1 MQENPIKSASLW
13 REWPV
18 YLVWLAIVSYL
29 AINDPFD
36 FLIADDALRLV
47 QVRDLLAGQNWF
59 DLVQHR
65 LQPPEGLAMHWSRLI
80 DAPMA
85 AISYLFG
92 EQAMLFIWPS
102 LLIGAFL
109 FAALYLTRRLSQS
122 TELMPVLLVSALCLV
137 PLSYYMPGSIDH
149 HNVQMVLALVMAGA
163 ILRPLDATK
172 PAIIAAL
179 CAALMMAI
187 GLETLPYLVV
197 GLAVVSIGWA
207 LGFSKTAPVAM
218 FGLAFAAFTVLAWVS
233 QTDVKQQ
240 LAVCDMLSPVYA
252 WPIMAGGLGLALSA
266 YAGKNLSCLGRF
278 GLLLIIGLVA
288 LTVFA
293 WINPVCLAGPMA
305 QVPLDLQ
312 QRWLATVAEAQ
323 PMSTIWRSEP
333 DLAIERYLPPA
344 FALVIAAILAWK
356 YPAQRYGLTVLL
368 AFLMSACIISIVQI
382 RGTLFA
388 HIYTIPI
395 FAFAI
400 DRARVNYISNQKSP
414 AAVAAMAFALLT
426 CQSLFF
432 TMVSTFFALP
442 NGRAAAQSAV
452 APEGTPAS
460 MLTEIDR
467 ECAGS
472 DVREAVARLGTGL
485 VAAPLFFSPQLLEM
499 GNVSVIAG
507 QYHRATGAIF
517 DALKLF
523 EDGPQYER
531 EVLSR
536 WKPDY
541 LVVCLTS
548 DETLGN
554 AAQYP
559 ESLLARLKTGDVPD
573 WLRPLPQA
581 GQLAIYQVRH
591 D

>member
-1 MQENPIKSASLW
+1 MHENQMKPAGLW

-18 YLVWLAIVSYL
+18 YLVWLAVVAYL
-29 AINDPFD
+29 VYDPFD

-80 DAPMA
+80 DAPIA
-85 AISYLFG
+85 AISYVFG

-102 LLIGAFL
+102 LLVGAFL
-109 FAALYLTRRLSQS
+109 FAALYSARRLSQS
-122 TELMPVLLVSALCLV
+122 IALLPVLLVSALCLV
-137 PLSYYMPGSIDH
+137 PLSYFIPGSIDH
-149 HNVQMVLALVMAGA
+149 HNVQMILALAMAGA
-163 ILRPLDATK
+163 ILRPLEATE

-179 CAALMMAI
+179 CAGLMMAI

-207 LGFSKTAPVAM
+207 FGFSKTAPVAM
-218 FGLAFAAFTVLAWVS
+218 FGLSFAAFTVLVWVT
-233 QTDVKQQ
+233 QTDVQQQ
-240 LAVCDMLSPVYA
+240 LAVCDMLSPVYV

-266 YAGKNLSCLGRF
+266 YAGKNVSYLGRF
-278 GLLLIIGLVA
+278 GLLFITGLVA
-288 LTVFA
+288 LGFFI

-312 QRWLATVAEAQ
+312 ERWLSTVSEAQ
-323 PMSTIWRSEP
+323 PVSSMWRLKP
-333 DLAIERYLPPA
+333 DVAVERYGPPL
-344 FALVIAAILAWK
+344 FALVVAAVLAWRH
-356 YPAQRYGLTVLL
+356 PAQRYGLTVLL
-368 AFLMSACIISIVQI
+368 ALLMSACAVSAVQL

-395 FAFAI
+395 FSFAI
-400 DRARVNYISNQKSP
+400 HHARAHYNANQKSP
-414 AAVAAMAFALLT
+414 TAIAAIAFALLT
-426 CQSLFF
+426 YQPLFF

-442 NGRAAAQSAV
+442 NGREAAQSAA
-452 APEGTPAS
+452 APQDTPAS
-460 MLTEIDR
+460 VLTEVDR

-472 DVREAVARLGTGL
+472 DVREAISRLGTGL
-485 VAAPLFFSPQLLEM
+485 VAAPLFYNPQLLEM
-499 GNVSVIAG
+499 GHVSVIAG

-517 DALKLF
+517 DVLKLF

-541 LVVCLTS
+541 LVLCLTNN
-548 DETLGN
+548 DTLDVTRKN
-554 AAQYP
+554 PA
-559 ESLLARLKTGDVPD
+559 SLSARLKTGDVPD
-573 WLRPLPQA
+573 WLMALPQA
-581 GQLAIYQVRH
+581 GQLAIYKVRH

>member
-1 MQENPIKSASLW
+1 MYETQMKPAGLW

-18 YLVWLAIVSYL
+18 YLVWLAVVAYL
-29 AINDPFD
+29 AFNDPFD

-80 DAPMA
+80 DAPIA
-85 AISYLFG
+85 AISYVFG

-102 LLIGAFL
+102 LLVGAFL
-109 FAALYLTRRLSQS
+109 FAALYFARRLSHSIQ
-122 TELMPVLLVSALCLV
+122 LIPVLLVSALCLV

-163 ILRPLDATK
+163 ILRPLDATE

-197 GLAVVSIGWA
+197 GLSVISIGWA

-218 FGLAFAAFTVLAWVS
+218 FGLAFSAFTVLAWVS

-240 LAVCDMLSPVYA
+240 LAVCDMLSPVYV

-266 YAGKNLSCLGRF
+266 YAGKNVSCLGRF
-278 GLLLIIGLVA
+278 SLLFVTGLVA
-288 LTVFA
+288 LGVFA
-293 WINPVCLAGPMA
+293 WVNPVCLAGPMA

-323 PMSTIWRSEP
+323 PMSSMWRLKP
-333 DLAIERYLPPA
+333 DVAIERYVPLA
-344 FALVIAAILAWK
+344 FAFVIAAILAWK

-368 AFLMSACIISIVQI
+368 ALLTSACIISVVQI

-400 DRARVNYISNQKSP
+400 DRARAHYNANQKSP
-414 AAVAAMAFALLT
+414 TAIAAMAFALLT
-426 CQSLFF
+426 CQPLFF

-452 APEGTPAS
+452 APQGTPAS
-460 MLTEIDR
+460 VLTEIER

-485 VAAPLFFSPQLLEM
+485 VAAPLFYSPQLLEM

-517 DALKLF
+517 DVLKLF

-531 EVLSR
+531 EVLAR

-541 LVVCLTS
+541 LVVCLSS
-548 DETLGN
+548 DETMDN
-554 AAQYP
+554 TAQYP
-559 ESLLARLKTGDVPD
+559 ESLFARLKTGDVPD
-573 WLRPLPQA
+573 WLLALPQA